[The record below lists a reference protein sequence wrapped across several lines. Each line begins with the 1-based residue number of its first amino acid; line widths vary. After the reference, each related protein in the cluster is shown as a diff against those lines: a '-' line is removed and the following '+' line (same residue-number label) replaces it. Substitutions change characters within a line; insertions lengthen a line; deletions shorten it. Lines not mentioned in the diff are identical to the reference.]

1 MNLNKDAESWAR
13 VDAKAVTSGSQAQAE
28 NVLKMALQDIARLAA
43 ELEAV
48 QTHRARVGRNRDMWK
63 AQCERQAEQLRG
75 VSFPQAQREVHK

>member
-43 ELEAV
+43 HGQWNNWGCRRRYGPKV
-48 QTHRARVGRNRDMWK
+48 YRHRN
-63 AQCERQAEQLRG
+63 
-75 VSFPQAQREVHK
+75 